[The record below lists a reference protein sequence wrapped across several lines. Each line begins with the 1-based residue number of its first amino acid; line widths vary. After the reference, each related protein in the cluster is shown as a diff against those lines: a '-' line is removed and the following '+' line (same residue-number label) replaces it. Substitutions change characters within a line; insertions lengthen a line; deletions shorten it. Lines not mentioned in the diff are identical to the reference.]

1 MGSFETARCSRFWVE
16 FNRFKVFTEFPPIC
30 LEPAVRNERV
40 AEEPQSNHGKVLV
53 SEPPFGTS
61 DLSLDASM
69 PDAFGEFFPA
79 SGSDG
84 CESTG
89 ATTLGSVIIANA
101 KPPVKH
107 IPTAPTPRPPHS

>member
-1 MGSFETARCSRFWVE
+1 MERFSSP
-16 FNRFKVFTEFPPIC
+16 NRRLAQV
-30 LEPAVRNERV
+30 
-40 AEEPQSNHGKVLV
+40 
-53 SEPPFGTS
+53 TS
-61 DLSLDASM
+61 SLDESM